1 MRHQSK
7 NRVVSSEV
15 CLHPPP
21 PPARCT
27 LPGYCLNTGT
37 GRCSSVHT
45 GPDQVISIFP
55 GLGRGE
61 VVRCYLIRPRCR
73 AEVPSILSLLRPS
86 FPPPGV
92 TTSITSEHSIS
103 STVDVEIRDPE
114 PRAEY
119 FTGITVDCGWKSCY
133 LIHVGRPSLHRIV
146 IVTTGSFSKD
156 FFSQQLLHPLYFM
169 IFNNSF

>member
-1 MRHQSK
+1 M
-7 NRVVSSEV
+7 

-37 GRCSSVHT
+37 GRCSSVHS
-45 GPDQVISIFP
+45 GPEQVISIFP

-61 VVRCYLIRPRCR
+61 VVRCYLIRPWCR

-86 FPPPGV
+86 FPP
-92 TTSITSEHSIS
+92 TRCHNHHYIRTQHI
-103 STVDVEIRDPE
+103 TVDVEIRDPE

-133 LIHVGRPSLHRIV
+133 LIHVGRHRIV
-146 IVTTGSFSKD
+146 TSVPNVDIYTVSSIVSST
-156 FFSQQLLHPLYFM
+156 
-169 IFNNSF
+169 